1 MDLSTNYM
9 GLSLKHPVVA
19 SASPLSES
27 LHGIRRLEDG
37 GVAAVV
43 LFSLFE
49 EQIQQENEV
58 FSRLLTAGSESF
70 AESLSYFPAT
80 TAHHAGP
87 DRYLELIRRAVEAVD
102 IPVIASLNCVS
113 DEGWIDYARQIEQ
126 AGAHGLELNIY
137 GIETDPTI
145 SGGEIEQR
153 YVNSL
158 TAVKSAVHIPVALK
172 LSPYFSAMAHMAV
185 RLERAGADALVL
197 FNRFYQPDVDVER
210 LDLHPSLELSSPSE
224 IRLPLLW
231 IALLHGKLRLS
242 LGATTGV
249 AGAGEVVKYLLAGA
263 DAVMTASALLRHGPS
278 YAAVL
283 VKGLEHW
290 MDAHG
295 FASVTLLKGIM
306 GHDRIANPAAYER
319 ANYLKVLD
327 SYQMPPV

>member
-1 MDLSTNYM
+1 MDLSTSYM
-9 GLSLKHPVVA
+9 GLTLKHPVVA

-49 EQIQQENEV
+49 EQIRQENAT
-58 FSRLLTAGSESF
+58 FSHLLTSGSESF
-70 AESLSYFPAT
+70 AESLSYFPA
-80 TAHHAGP
+80 AADYHAGP
-87 DRYLELIRRAVEAVD
+87 ERYLDLIRRAVDAVD

-113 DEGWIDYARQIEQ
+113 DEGWLDYARRIEQ

-137 GIETDPTI
+137 GIETDPAI
-145 SGGEIEQR
+145 SGSEIEQR
-153 YVNSL
+153 HVDIL
-158 TAVKSAVHIPVALK
+158 TAVKSAVRIPVALK
-172 LSPYFSAMAHMAV
+172 LSPFFSAMTHMAV

-197 FNRFYQPDVDVER
+197 FNRFYQPDVDIER
-210 LDLHPSLELSSPSE
+210 LEVHPALELSNPGE

-231 IALLHGKLRLS
+231 IALLHGRIGLS

-263 DAVMTASALLRHGPS
+263 DAVMTTSALLRHGPS

-290 MDAHG
+290 MEAHE
-295 FASVTLLKGIM
+295 FASVALLKGIM
-306 GHDRIANPAAYER
+306 GHDRIANPTAYER
-319 ANYLKVLD
+319 ANYIKVLE
-327 SYQMPPV
+327 SYQIPPV